1 MEKEYIGR
9 YRITGRLGKGGM
21 GTVLRAM
28 DEARQREVALK
39 LPNDPEPQTISRLQQ
54 ECEVLMKLEHHNIV
68 QVYGSGSDSDPALP
82 FYIVME
88 FVDGTP
94 LDELLLRQ
102 GGRLESRQ
110 ALKIALSVAEALA
123 YAHRPPLRV
132 IHRDIKPANIL
143 IRRSDELVKVTD
155 FGIAAVLAEK
165 TGRTEVGTLAYMA
178 PEQAMG
184 QGVDER
190 TDLYSL
196 GALLYELLTGQRPP
210 PLAATLAAPPSA
222 ARNSATLSLDAI
234 ARIDR
239 LVLGLLVRDPNYRT
253 PQRAT
258 DLVEELRALLEG
270 RPSRALSGPQPGSG
284 PLANATTLR
293 VSGPT
298 VSAPTQRASGPPL
311 TAPYPPRTPSGPSGS
326 GSRPSSGS
334 YPPPPASGPYAPPS
348 LSGPYAPSPLSG
360 PYLQPPPMSAPVIIQ
375 PPIGQVMPLVVVQP
389 SSGKATTALVLALLS
404 LVAGPFTAI
413 PGLIVG
419 HMALNEIRRSGGAIG
434 GSGKAT
440 AALVIGYI
448 WVAIFV
454 IEVLVLIITAA
465 ASSHPV

>member
-1 MEKEYIGR
+1 MEREYIGR
-9 YRITGRLGKGGM
+9 YRVIGRLGKGGM

-39 LPNDPEPQTISRLQQ
+39 LPNDLESQTISRLRQ
-54 ECEVLMKLEHHNIV
+54 ECDVLMQLEHHHIV
-68 QVYGSGSDSDPALP
+68 QVYGSGSDPDPALP

-94 LDELLLRQ
+94 LDELLLRN
-102 GGRLESRQ
+102 GGRLAARQ
-110 ALKIALSVAEALA
+110 SLKIALGVAEALA

-132 IHRDIKPANIL
+132 IHRDIKPGNIL

-184 QGVDER
+184 KGVDER

-222 ARNSATLSLDAI
+222 ARNTLTLSLDAVS
-234 ARIDR
+234 RVDR

-258 DLVEELRALLEG
+258 DLVEELRALLDG
-270 RPSRALSGPQPGSG
+270 RPARTLSGPQPGSG
-284 PLANATTLR
+284 PFANATTKR
-293 VSGPT
+293 VSATPT
-298 VSAPTQRASGPPL
+298 IPAPPP
-311 TAPYPPRTPSGPSGS
+311 PPGNPSGS
-326 GSRPSSGS
+326 GPRAGSGSYPPLPRSGPFTPPPGSGS
-334 YPPPPASGPYAPPS
+334 YPPPAASGPY
-348 LSGPYAPSPLSG
+348 
-360 PYLQPPPMSAPVIIQ
+360 PPPPVSRPVIVQ
-375 PPIGQVMPLVVVQP
+375 PQISPVTPIFMAQP

-404 LVAGPFTAI
+404 FVLGPFTAI
-413 PGLIVG
+413 PAVIVG
-419 HMALNEIRRSGGAIG
+419 HMALSEIRRSGGAIG

-440 AALVIGYI
+440 IALVLGYLYI
-448 WVAIFV
+448 AFIAIYLLVV
-454 IEVLVLIITAA
+454 ILAA
-465 ASSHPV
+465 ASTATYQPAP